1 MNPRLDLVSDS
12 LAFTSMIYKRA
23 KCKPWASVS
32 SNLGNNITYL
42 KCNLLIN
49 YLFHNNVF
57 GMLLRTY
64 SKLPSSKVV
73 GQNKTNRFNL
83 RWFWVNEVQN
93 MFVHEREKRICRRVI
108 LLLSLHLLMSLEKIC
123 VAYNVIT
130 FPSKLIWN
138 QTHMITNWICRN
150 VFVFEQSTKP
160 SLLVKTISR
169 FR

>member
-1 MNPRLDLVSDS
+1 MDPRLDLVSDS
-12 LAFTSMIYKRA
+12 LAFTSMIY
-23 KCKPWASVS
+23 VS

-49 YLFHNNVF
+49 YLSDNNVS

-93 MFVHEREKRICRRVI
+93 MFVHEREK
-108 LLLSLHLLMSLEKIC
+108 SLHLLMSLEKIC

-130 FPSKLIWN
+130 VPSKLI
-138 QTHMITNWICRN
+138 
-150 VFVFEQSTKP
+150 
-160 SLLVKTISR
+160 
-169 FR
+169 